1 VVVIGAGRVGLA
13 LKRRSEARGT
23 EPVVLV
29 DRDRGDD
36 ALRGAQGD
44 PILVAVRND
53 DLPDVIAR
61 VPTYRR
67 EDLVFIQNGAIR
79 DQLRAHSLASATR
92 GLLYFAVASREAEVV
107 PGLVSPFCG
116 PHALA
121 MARFL
126 SSLGLEAHA
135 MDWGR
140 FSYYELEKLL
150 WLATHGLLC
159 QAHRCTVGELVAR
172 HREELRALVAELC
185 VVGRAAWGVDADPDY
200 VTDRLV
206 AYSETI
212 PTWPAAVKEWRYRNG
227 WLRSEARRLKVP
239 TPLHD
244 AWIDRLQVAPED
256 APVTEGVQ
264 E

>member
-1 VVVIGAGRVGLA
+1 LVVIGAGRIGLA
-13 LKRRSEARGT
+13 LKRRSEARGA

-29 DRDRGDD
+29 DRSSGDD

-53 DLPDVIAR
+53 DLPAVIAR

-67 EDLVFIQNGAIR
+67 EDLVFLQNGAIR
-79 DQLRAHSLASATR
+79 DLLRDHSLSGATR
-92 GLLYFAVASREAEVV
+92 GLLYFAVGSREGPVV

-116 PHALA
+116 PHALTC
-121 MARFL
+121 ARFL
-126 SSLGLEAHA
+126 ASLGLEAHA

-159 QAHRCTVGELVAR
+159 QAHDCTVGAVAST
-172 HREELRALVAELC
+172 HREELGALVAELC
-185 VVGRAAWGVDADPDY
+185 LVGRASMGVDAAPDY
-200 VTDRLV
+200 VTERLA

-212 PTWPAAVKEWRYRNG
+212 PDWPASVKEWPYRNG
-227 WLRSEARRLKVP
+227 WLRTEARRLKVS

-244 AWIDRLQVAPED
+244 ALIDRLKVAP
-256 APVTEGVQ
+256 PEGA
-264 E
+264 

>member
-1 VVVIGAGRVGLA
+1 MVVIGAGRVGLA
-13 LKRRSEARGT
+13 LKRRSEARGA
-23 EPVVLV
+23 EPVSLV
-29 DRDRGDD
+29 DRHGGDEH
-36 ALRGAQGD
+36 LRGAQGD

-53 DLPDVIAR
+53 DLAAVVAR

-67 EDLVFIQNGAIR
+67 EDLVFVQNGAIR
-79 DQLRAHSLASATR
+79 DLLREHSLAAATR

-116 PHALA
+116 PHGLT
-121 MARFL
+121 MARFM

-159 QAHRCTVGELVAR
+159 QAHSCTVGELVSE
-172 HREELRALVAELC
+172 HRDALGALVAELC
-185 VVGRAAWGVDADPDY
+185 LLGRAAMGVDADPDY
-200 VTDRLV
+200 VTQRLV
-206 AYSETI
+206 AYSQTI
-212 PTWPAAVKEWRYRNG
+212 PSWPASVKEWSYRNG
-227 WLRSEARRLKVP
+227 WLRSEARRLGVP

-244 AWIDRLQVAPED
+244 ALIDRLQVEPPPPGD
-256 APVTEGVQ
+256 Q

>member
-1 VVVIGAGRVGLA
+1 MVVIGAGRVGLA
-13 LKRRSEARGT
+13 LKRRSEARGA

-29 DRDRGDD
+29 DRHGGNE

-53 DLPDVIAR
+53 DLPAVIQR

-67 EDLVFIQNGAIR
+67 EDLVFVQNGAIR
-79 DQLRAHSLASATR
+79 DLLREHSLAGATR
-92 GLLYFAVASREAEVV
+92 GLLYFAVASRDAEIVE
-107 PGLVSPFCG
+107 GLVSPFCG
-116 PHALA
+116 PHALT
-121 MARFL
+121 MARFF
-126 SSLGLEAHA
+126 SSLGLQAHA

-159 QAHRCTVGELVAR
+159 QAHGCTVGELVAK
-172 HREELRALVAELC
+172 HRDELHALVAELC
-185 VVGRAAWGVDADPDY
+185 LVGRAAVGVDADPAY
-200 VTDRLV
+200 VTGRLV

-212 PTWPAAVKEWRYRNG
+212 PDWPASVKEWAYRNG
-227 WLRSEARRLKVP
+227 WLRSEARRLKVA

-244 AWIDRLQVAPED
+244 ELIDRLGVAPKEGDD
-256 APVTEGVQ
+256 A
-264 E
+264 